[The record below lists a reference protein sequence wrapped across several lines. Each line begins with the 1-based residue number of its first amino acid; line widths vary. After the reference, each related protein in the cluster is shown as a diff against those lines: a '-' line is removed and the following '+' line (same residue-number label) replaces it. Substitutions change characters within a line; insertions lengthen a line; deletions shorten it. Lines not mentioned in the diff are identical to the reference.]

1 MCFLYVLS
9 IYFGVYVEILQC
21 WDEPSTRVQGALVQV
36 RAMRPETGF
45 RTVRYRCSP
54 SFFGRSL
61 ALELVSR
68 LGDSSHL
75 QSSGT
80 TDEWEWLK
88 SPHFRTEPWRP
99 GVPQAAFYSLVKRED
114 ISAHALRDILLRRGV
129 CIFSQL
135 ISSLIGVLQNTHVQ

>member
-1 MCFLYVLS
+1 M
-9 IYFGVYVEILQC
+9 EILQC

-61 ALELVSR
+61 ALKSVSR
-68 LGDSSHL
+68 LGDSSYL

-88 SPHFRTEPWRP
+88 SPHFQDRALET
-99 GVPQAAFYSLVKRED
+99 GGAAGYLSSLVKREKTYR
-114 ISAHALRDILLRRGV
+114 LTL
-129 CIFSQL
+129 
-135 ISSLIGVLQNTHVQ
+135 